1 MKRLINGALGIL
13 FPPFCVHCQRLL
25 HFTCTDALCPE
36 CQRLW
41 ENEKHSVC
49 KSCYKGVEDCEC
61 VPSRA
66 SKRIKRC
73 YHLTEY
79 DSEEE
84 SVTRSI
90 LLCCKDHDYAF
101 VNELVSSELEQL
113 LRSRMKSFKNT
124 VITYVPRKNEKVI
137 NIGVDQSMTTAME
150 LSKKLE
156 IEFVKAIIRVGG
168 KEQKALDSLERMK
181 NAAMAFAASS
191 SAIPAVNGRTVI
203 IYDDVITTGS
213 SVSACA
219 DLLKTMG
226 ARTVIVLSLA
236 RVYPKIK
243 ETDTSWLKE

>member
-1 MKRLINGALGIL
+1 
-13 FPPFCVHCQRLL
+13 
-25 HFTCTDALCPE
+25 
-36 CQRLW
+36 
-41 ENEKHSVC
+41 
-49 KSCYKGVEDCEC
+49 
-61 VPSRA
+61 
-66 SKRIKRC
+66 
-73 YHLTEY
+73 
-79 DSEEE
+79 
-84 SVTRSI
+84 
-90 LLCCKDHDYAF
+90 
-101 VNELVSSELEQL
+101 
-113 LRSRMKSFKNT
+113 
-124 VITYVPRKNEKVI
+124 
-137 NIGVDQSMTTAME
+137 MTTAME